1 MPRVEEESDL
11 IRAAQEGKTGAFHQ
25 LVRHYDGE
33 ILRLALGITGCPEEA
48 RAIYQES
55 FLRIY
60 HGLGDFQFDCAFGTW
75 VYRIVT
81 EICLERLRD
90 TQRAPHS
97 AAGDQIEN
105 ALDRL
110 TPRERLVLE
119 LAHNQKMKLDT
130 VGEVLQTSEE
140 SARKALS
147 RATLK
152 LSSAAGC
159 GSPHSEP

>member
-1 MPRVEEESDL
+1 MPRGEDESGL
-11 IRAAQEGKTGAFHQ
+11 IRAAQQGKTGAFHN
-25 LVRHYDGE
+25 LVRRYDGD
-33 ILRLALGITGCPEEA
+33 ILRLALRITGCPDQA
-48 RAIYQES
+48 RAIYQEA

-60 HGLGDFQFDCAFGTW
+60 HGLSDFPADCAFSTW

-90 TQRAPHS
+90 SQRVARPTET
-97 AAGDQIEN
+97 GEIES

-119 LAHNQKMKLDT
+119 LTHNQKMKLDT

-140 SARKALS
+140 AARKALF
-147 RATLK
+147 RATHK
-152 LSSAAGC
+152 LTSGA
-159 GSPHSEP
+159 ER